1 MHLRV
6 CVQHQQG
13 KPCNMNIA
21 LWQINLIGIMAAN
34 LKVMF
39 IIKLSVFLGLYLYLI
54 TFFIACE
61 KKKIDEKNLPSH
73 LKKEEKKFCKKTKFL

>member
-1 MHLRV
+1 
-6 CVQHQQG
+6 
-13 KPCNMNIA
+13 
-21 LWQINLIGIMAAN
+21 MAAN

-61 KKKIDEKNLPSH
+61 KKKKIDEKNLPSH
-73 LKKEEKKFCKKTKFL
+73 LKKEEKKKFCKKTKFL